1 MGHTPYDDMKKIFL
15 MFAVASLALQA
26 NATAPVYTS
35 IASAQKTVKAAKL
48 TIKEGSEGFQDLEP
62 RTNCGD
68 DTEGE
73 QLLADQQ

>member
-48 TIKEGSEGFQDLEP
+48 TK
-62 RTNCGD
+62 
-68 DTEGE
+68 
-73 QLLADQQ
+73 ADRKSVV